1 MHWSPSHSNKKQY
14 PVITAHEVSRQAW
27 LTGQPDLLTT
37 SANRNLLQPT
47 NDNKIRRK
55 SNIKK
60 TEKRFQDAAE
70 RAEKLEMLLP
80 EESGYLEA
88 EGMERTYKF
97 RQEELAQN
105 VDINTSKKVQ
115 SRYRCYCEYF

>member
-1 MHWSPSHSNKKQY
+1 MLTDIAESIYSPCPLCQSIKDKK
-14 PVITAHEVSRQAW
+14 
-27 LTGQPDLLTT
+27 L
-37 SANRNLLQPT
+37 
-47 NDNKIRRK
+47 K

-70 RAEKLEMLLP
+70 QAEKLEMLLP

-88 EGMERTYKF
+88 EGMEKTYKF

-105 VDINTSKKVQ
+105 VDINTSKKVR
-115 SRYRCYCEYF
+115 SH

>member
-1 MHWSPSHSNKKQY
+1 
-14 PVITAHEVSRQAW
+14 
-27 LTGQPDLLTT
+27 L
-37 SANRNLLQPT
+37 
-47 NDNKIRRK
+47 K

-70 RAEKLEMLLP
+70 QAEKLEMLLP

-88 EGMERTYKF
+88 EGMEKTYKF

-105 VDINTSKKVQ
+105 VDINTSKKVR
-115 SRYRCYCEYF
+115 SR

>member
-1 MHWSPSHSNKKQY
+1 MSELDPSSDTYRLQSIKDKK
-14 PVITAHEVSRQAW
+14 
-27 LTGQPDLLTT
+27 L
-37 SANRNLLQPT
+37 
-47 NDNKIRRK
+47 K

-70 RAEKLEMLLP
+70 KAEKLEMLLP

-115 SRYRCYCEYF
+115 DPPPERYQML